1 MFSMATM
8 DPAKLT
14 DAGGDDVGGGE
25 NKDAE
30 EMIEECAA
38 FPNGQYDDY
47 VDSMT
52 QAVIRF
58 MQGGFISTYTDE
70 LDAPNFK
77 IEKEHKYYG

>member
-1 MFSMATM
+1 MVYA
-8 DPAKLT
+8 PLK
-14 DAGGDDVGGGE
+14 E
-25 NKDAE
+25 NFAQE
-30 EMIEECAA
+30 VIEECAA

-58 MQGGFISTYTDE
+58 RQGGFVSTYNDE

-77 IEKEHKYYG
+77 IEKEYKYY